1 VAPRF
6 GTDGIR
12 GTANGDLTAELVLAL
27 GRAAARH
34 LSSRSVLIGRDTRR
48 SGPML
53 AGALAAGFAAEGIDV
68 IDVGVIPTPGLAF
81 VASCQ
86 GIPAAMISASHNPYR
101 DNGIKLLSPAG
112 SKLPDD
118 AERAIEADLDALVA
132 AGALDLGVAND
143 PRPVGSISMD
153 PSAVHAYADHL
164 VALGTINHGPPLRVV
179 VDCANGA
186 ASVLAAEVLRRLG
199 HEVTVLF
206 ADPDGTNI
214 NDQCGSTDPSRA
226 SRAVVELG
234 ADVGL
239 AFDGDADRLI
249 AIDESGAI
257 VNGDELIALFALDLA
272 EAGSLLGDGVVVTV
286 MSNLGLRRALEGRGL
301 TVVETTIGDRAVV
314 EGLERSG
321 YILGGEQSGHIVFRD
336 RATTG
341 DGLLT
346 GLLLLSLVGRSGR
359 KLSELTDGLVV
370 RVPQELVTLAVTDRA
385 SVASSPELARAVA
398 ESERALGGN
407 GRILVR
413 ASGTEQAIRI
423 MVETDDAD
431 RAVEVVQALAGVVHA
446 IDADLGR

>member
-12 GTANGDLTAELVLAL
+12 GTANRDLTPELVLAL

-34 LSSRSVLIGRDTRR
+34 LSSGSILIGRDTRR

-68 IDVGVIPTPGLAF
+68 VDVGVIPTPGLAF
-81 VASCQ
+81 LASSRVV
-86 GIPAAMISASHNPYR
+86 PAAMISASHNPYR
-101 DNGIKLLSPAG
+101 DNGIKLLSSTG
-112 SKLPDD
+112 LKLPDD
-118 AERAIEADLDALVA
+118 AERGIEAELDALVA
-132 AGALDLGVAND
+132 HGPHDPAISND
-143 PRPVGSISMD
+143 ARPVGTIAID
-153 PSAVHAYADHL
+153 PSAIHSYADRL
-164 VALGTINHGPPLRVV
+164 VALGTIDDVSPLRVV
-179 VDCANGA
+179 VDCAHGA
-186 ASVLAAEVLRRLG
+186 ASVVAGEVLTRLG

-214 NDQCGSTDPSRA
+214 NDRCGSTDPTRA
-226 SRAVVELG
+226 AKAVVELG

-249 AIDESGAI
+249 AIDETGAI
-257 VNGDELIALFALDLA
+257 VNGDELIALFALDLSA
-272 EAGSLLGDGVVVTV
+272 AGTLVGEGVVVTV
-286 MSNLGLRRALEGRGL
+286 MSNLGLRRALEQRGL

-314 EGLERSG
+314 EGLERCG
-321 YILGGEQSGHIVFRD
+321 YVLGGEQSGHIVFRD

-346 GLLLLSLVGRSGR
+346 GILLLSLVGRSGA

-370 RVPQELVTLAVTDRA
+370 RLPQELVTLPVTDRA
-385 SVASSPELARAVA
+385 AVASSPELARAVA
-398 ESERALGGN
+398 EAEGSLGGN
-407 GRILVR
+407 GRVLVR

-423 MVETDDAD
+423 MVETDDAE
-431 RAVEVVQALAGVVHA
+431 RATTVVQALAGVVA
-446 IDADLGR
+446 LVDANRSR